1 MLIHAPTA
9 DGGGRSE
16 VHGSASHGGNLASG
30 YLQKCLPTD
39 GEAISTL
46 LAVYPAQERVRRDP
60 LMREPHGQTP
70 PPPPVPIH
78 TRSSCRIPSLCRMH
92 VSLPTTRVPKNTT
105 KTRGGARG
113 ALYRTSVLSTGKYHG
128 ADSVSTCTPKQ
139 WCTRNNARDSDGHNG
154 EGSDWHLA
162 VVEMPRTWS
171 LMSLFKSPERFQSA
185 EERAAK
191 GRGDPATADG

>member
-1 MLIHAPTA
+1 MGAGAVKSMGVPATGATSPVGICQKIVHQQMVRRLLLYSLCIQRRRGC
-9 DGGGRSE
+9 DEIRSC
-16 VHGSASHGGNLASG
+16 AS
-30 YLQKCLPTD
+30 PTD
-39 GEAISTL
+39 
-46 LAVYPAQERVRRDP
+46 
-60 LMREPHGQTP
+60 
-70 PPPPVPIH
+70 PIH
-78 TRSSCRIPSLCRMH
+78 TRSSRRVPSLCRMR
-92 VSLPTTRVPKNTT
+92 VSLPTTRLPKNA
-105 KTRGGARG
+105 KPTRGGARG

-128 ADSVSTCTPKQ
+128 ADSVNTCTPKQ
-139 WCTRNNARDSDGHNG
+139 WCNTSNARDSDGHNG